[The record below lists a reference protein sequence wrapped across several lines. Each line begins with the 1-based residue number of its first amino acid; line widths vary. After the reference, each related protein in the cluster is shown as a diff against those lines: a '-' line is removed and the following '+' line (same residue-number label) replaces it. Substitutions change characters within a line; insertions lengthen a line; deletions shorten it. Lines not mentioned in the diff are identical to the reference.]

1 MARLLINPGSP
12 AAWEVRLKPG
22 TNRLG
27 RGFANDFKI
36 EDPSVSGSHCEIV
49 LNDGRAFITDL
60 GSTNGTF
67 INHAPVQEAALE
79 AGQTIHMGGV
89 EMVFHSDPPEH
100 SAVNETEVLPLPPI
114 ARPVVARVVPPKI
127 PGPLAPLGQEAPGS
141 GSQNCKFHPKTLGR
155 FLCNHCKLF
164 FCELC
169 VISRAVG
176 GAQHKYCR
184 RCGAECAP
192 VKIQIAQLTTSPK
205 GFFASIPGAFLYPFR
220 GSGILVLIVAT
231 ILFGALN
238 GISPGT
244 RYGFIPKYF
253 GWGLIFQVF
262 AVGYLFAYMQA
273 IIHVT
278 AVGDEEMP
286 TLPSMASFWED
297 VLIPCLQLLGLVL
310 VCFGPAIGVAWYSI
324 SSEESSLGV
333 ALIATFVLGA
343 LYFPMAFLAVAM
355 LDSVMAAN
363 PLQVVPSIFKVPLEY
378 LVTMILLACV
388 LGLRPMGDL
397 LLPLLFPRGL
407 STHSMPK
414 LFAYLAA
421 SGFWSLV
428 SLYLLTVGMRILGLL
443 YLTKKEKLGWLDR

>member
-1 MARLLINPGSP
+1 MARLLINPNSP
-12 AAWEVRLKPG
+12 SAWEVQLRPG

-27 RGFANDFKI
+27 RGFSNDFKI
-36 EDPSVSGSHCEIV
+36 EDPSVSGSHCQIV
-49 LNDGRAFITDL
+49 LNDGRATIMDL

-67 INHAPVQEAALE
+67 IDRAPVQEAALQ

-89 EMVFHSDPPEH
+89 EMVFHADAPED
-100 SAVNETEVLPLPPI
+100 SMISETELLPMPATAPPI
-114 ARPVVARVVPPKI
+114 FAQAVPPPI
-127 PGPLAPLGQEAPGS
+127 RVHVSSAPAEGTVT

-155 FLCNHCKLF
+155 FLCKKCNLY

-169 VISRAVG
+169 VTSRPAG
-176 GAQHKYCR
+176 GAQHKFCR

-192 VKIQIAQLTTSPK
+192 IKVQISQLATTPK
-205 GFFASIPGAFLYPFR
+205 GFFASVPGAFLYPFR

-297 VLIPCLQLLGLVL
+297 VLIPCLQLLGLIL
-310 VCFGPAIGVAWYSI
+310 VCFGPALGVAWYTI
-324 SSEESSLGV
+324 SNEESSLGV

-355 LDSVMAAN
+355 LDSVLAAN

-388 LGLRPMGDL
+388 FGLRPIGDL
-397 LLPLLFPRGL
+397 ILPLLFPRGL